1 MTKPT
6 NVITLLCVLLL
17 SATALASPAET
28 LLERGLRSYAVGHY
42 PEAIASFQ
50 RGYELEPRAEF
61 LYALAQ
67 AQRMNGDCRGAV
79 ASYRAFLRTSPGERA
94 AAPARQNL
102 ARCEELL
109 ASIAPETVAPG
120 LTAPQTS
127 PEAAATTPATTTT
140 APASIERP
148 LPPAPPWYRD
158 RAGIA
163 LGAVGVAVAGAGAA
177 LWGIGEAGARSL
189 ADATQYGQFAAHGG
203 SADAYGNER
212 IAGIICVSVGGA
224 LVVGAIGRFVAVSRR
239 R

>member
-1 MTKPT
+1 MIAGQPMKT
-6 NVITLLCVLLL
+6 IALLCALLL
-17 SATALASPAET
+17 SVLGATAAASPVDT

-50 RGYELEPRAEF
+50 RGYELQPRPEF

-67 AQRMNGDCRGAV
+67 AQRMSGDCRGAV
-79 ASYRAFLRTSPGERA
+79 ASYRAFLRTTPPERA

-109 ASIAPETVAPG
+109 ASAPPPDAVTPEVAP
-120 LTAPQTS
+120 
-127 PEAAATTPATTTT
+127 
-140 APASIERP
+140 P
-148 LPPAPPWYRD
+148 LPPPPSLPSPFAEKPLPPPPPPPWYRD

-163 LGAVGVAVAGAGAA
+163 LGAVGLAAAGAGAA
-177 LWGIGEAGARSL
+177 LWGVGEAGARSL
-189 ADATQYGQFAAHGG
+189 ADATQYGQFAAHGS

-212 IAGIICVSVGGA
+212 LAGILCVSVGGA
-224 LVVGAIGRFVAVSRR
+224 LAVSAIGRFAVVARR

>member
-1 MTKPT
+1 MIAGQPMKT
-6 NVITLLCVLLL
+6 IALLCALLL
-17 SATALASPAET
+17 SVLGATAAASPVDT

-50 RGYELEPRAEF
+50 RGYELQPRPEF

-67 AQRMNGDCRGAV
+67 AQRMSGDCRGAV
-79 ASYRAFLRTSPGERA
+79 ASYRAFLRTTPPERA

-109 ASIAPETVAPG
+109 ASTPPPDAATPEVAPRQ
-120 LTAPQTS
+120 LPPSLPS
-127 PEAAATTPATTTT
+127 PFE
-140 APASIERP
+140 EKP
-148 LPPAPPWYRD
+148 LPPPPPWYRD

-163 LGAVGVAVAGAGAA
+163 LGAVGLAAAGAGAA
-177 LWGIGEAGARSL
+177 LWGVGEAGARSL

-212 IAGIICVSVGGA
+212 LAGILCVAVGGA
-224 LVVGAIGRFVAVSRR
+224 LVVSAVGRFAVVARR

>member
-1 MTKPT
+1 MKT
-6 NVITLLCVLLL
+6 IALLCALLASGL
-17 SATALASPAET
+17 GATAAASPSPVDT

-50 RGYELEPRAEF
+50 RGYEMQPRPEF

-79 ASYRAFLRTSPGERA
+79 ASYRAFLRTTPPERA

-109 ASIAPETVAPG
+109 AATPPPDAVTPEVVAPHQPPPS
-120 LTAPQTS
+120 LPS
-127 PEAAATTPATTTT
+127 PFAEK
-140 APASIERP
+140 P
-148 LPPAPPWYRD
+148 LPPPPPWYRD

-163 LGAVGVAVAGAGAA
+163 LGAVGLAAAGAGAA
-177 LWGIGEAGARSL
+177 LWGVGEAGARSL
-189 ADATQYGQFAAHGG
+189 ADASKYGQFAEHGG
-203 SADAYGNER
+203 SADTYGHER
-212 IAGIICVSVGGA
+212 LAGIVCVAVGGA
-224 LVVGAIGRFVAVSRR
+224 LVVAAVGRFAVVARR

>member
-1 MTKPT
+1 MQTPT
-6 NVITLLCVLLL
+6 NVLSFLCALLLC
-17 SATALASPAET
+17 ATAWASPVDT

-50 RGYELEPRAEF
+50 RGYELEPRPEF

-79 ASYRAFLRTSPGERA
+79 ISYRAFLRTSPTERA
-94 AAPARQNL
+94 AAPARQNM

-109 ASIAPETVAPG
+109 ATIQPETVAPG
-120 LTAPQTS
+120 LATQLPPNGDAQVAQPTATV
-127 PEAAATTPATTTT
+127 
-140 APASIERP
+140 ERP

-158 RAGIA
+158 RVGLA
-163 LGAVGVAVAGAGAA
+163 LGVVGVAAAGAGAA
-177 LWGIGEAGARSL
+177 LWGVGEAGARSL
-189 ADATQYGQFAAHGG
+189 ADAQRYGDFHGG

-212 IAGIICVSVGGA
+212 IAGIICVAVGGA
-224 LVVGAIGRFVAVSRR
+224 LVVSSVARFGIVSRR